1 MTTTGLEP
9 SKHQAELLSRAVAG
23 SSPAGGT
30 SMFAGLWRRPGFEA
44 PCHGMVSGTFA
55 RDQVFNVAG
64 SGPLSTVTAPPVQ
77 LLHLSRGVPLASASG
92 QDHVTS
98 RRASAAERV
107 AGRYRAPGEQSTQPL
122 RRRCSALAGPKPA
135 GTTDS
140 PNSAPAAQLAH
151 ALRGAPMWSEFR
163 HPGPSTLVVRV
174 LRLVVHGVP
183 PAEVAGVASVLP
195 WR

>member
-1 MTTTGLEP
+1 MSRDMCERCPELRYCRGHLDVCWPVAPARVRSALSWNGQWNIRPRP
-9 SKHQAELLSRAVAG
+9 S
-23 SSPAGGT
+23 
-30 SMFAGLWRRPGFEA
+30 
-44 PCHGMVSGTFA
+44 
-55 RDQVFNVAG
+55 FNVAS
-64 SGPLSTVTAPPVQ
+64 SGPLSTVIAPPVQ
-77 LLHLSRGVPLASASG
+77 PLRLSRGGSLASASG
-92 QDHVTS
+92 RDHVTS

-122 RRRCSALAGPKPA
+122 RRHCPALAGPKPA

-140 PNSAPAAQLAH
+140 PNSAPAAQLDH
-151 ALRGAPMWSEFR
+151 ALRGAPMWSEFW
-163 HPGPSTLVVRV
+163 HPGSSTLVVRV

>member
-1 MTTTGLEP
+1 M
-9 SKHQAELLSRAVAG
+9 A
-23 SSPAGGT
+23 
-30 SMFAGLWRRPGFEA
+30 
-44 PCHGMVSGTFA
+44 SGIFA

-107 AGRYRAPGEQSTQPL
+107 ACRYRAPGEQSTQPL

-135 GTTDS
+135 GTTAQIQHLLR
-140 PNSAPAAQLAH
+140 NSLTPVGLRRCGLNSGTPDLA
-151 ALRGAPMWSEFR
+151 LS
-163 HPGPSTLVVRV
+163 
-174 LRLVVHGVP
+174 
-183 PAEVAGVASVLP
+183 
-195 WR
+195 